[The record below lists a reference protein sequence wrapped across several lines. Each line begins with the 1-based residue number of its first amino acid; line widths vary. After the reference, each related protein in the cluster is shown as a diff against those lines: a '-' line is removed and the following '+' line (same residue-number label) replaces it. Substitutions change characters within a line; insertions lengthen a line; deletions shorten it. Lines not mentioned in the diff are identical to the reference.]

1 MLPAFTFDLPQP
13 WEIDEPTAR
22 RSVGFIH
29 IGLINPEE
37 PSTRIELRE
46 QHVTAIEPEV
56 ALRAAYDRLA
66 VDELVDRTIAD
77 AFGSQTSR
85 VGEFLVSQVVMFF
98 DELPFTSAEAPVQL
112 ELQLTA
118 PPPAFERVLE
128 TFATMVETVRLS
140 PKWHPGFE

>member
-1 MLPAFTFDLPQP
+1 MLPAFTFDLPQQ

-29 IGLINPEE
+29 IGLINAAE

-46 QHVTAIEPEV
+46 QHVAAIDPEV
-56 ALRAAYDRLA
+56 AMGIAYARFA

-77 AFGSQTSR
+77 AFGSQTLQ

-112 ELQLTA
+112 ELQLTS
-118 PPPAFERVLE
+118 PPASFERVLE

-140 PKWHPGFE
+140 PKWHPGFD